1 MRTNIKPFH
10 SIVYPGLQRKVMSG
24 SIMEEKPCLHTTVP
38 INPWKEQ
45 QVGNYIMNLHW
56 FGN

>member
-1 MRTNIKPFH
+1 
-10 SIVYPGLQRKVMSG
+10 
-24 SIMEEKPCLHTTVP
+24 MEEKPCLHTTELKVP